1 MRNDDF
7 VCDRIIMVKEL
18 RTLAIDAKLH
28 RSPKVVGD
36 AWGLANVQP
45 FLPCLE
51 QLFKTEH
58 IASVADYGLKFPEEV
73 DSVIDE
79 THIKTTLG
87 RTLPVHR
94 KTTMILSPFKTM
106 KGDYAAPG
114 LPKPAEV
121 ARDIADRLQS
131 PHTAAYVG
139 ALTSS
144 LLSLSGCQ
152 HFPTVYGVYA
162 SIAHAYLLDI
172 SDDYEDIADR
182 PWFMNNVG
190 KTFQLKLRPL
200 PGADTFT
207 HTRSQR
213 HGIALGDD
221 LELDVE
227 DIDVAH
233 VEDVAP
239 AECTPEYSAPEHD
252 ESNCT
257 ESSEED
263 VFEIDSCKCEDD
275 EDESECDEEPESFAW
290 VTFPDVPVVTTVM
303 DVCEG
308 TFYDLLERDPV
319 HLHAF
324 VCQLVMALAYAQRA
338 FGFVHNDLHG
348 NNVMYT
354 KTDQEYLYYKHS
366 GVCYRVPTYG
376 ILIKVIDFD
385 RAALSVRLTGM
396 KDPRFFMSSQFQ
408 VDEEAAGQYNMEPF
422 YTSTHARI
430 PLNPS
435 FDLVRFATSL
445 FWDLFPLGPDHAYD
459 HPLFEMFKHWMTL
472 PDGSSVLYRAS
483 HDNHD
488 RYHDFDL
495 YKQIARACANA
506 VPRKELARFKTFI
519 IPKLPADAPFFCVD
533 V

>member
-1 MRNDDF
+1 LF
-7 VCDRIIMVKEL
+7 ATVTTMVKEL
-18 RTLAIDAKLH
+18 RTQAIEAKLH
-28 RSPKVVGD
+28 RAPKLAGST
-36 AWGLANVQP
+36 WGMATVQP

-58 IASVADYGLKFPEEV
+58 LSAVSDYGLKFPEEV
-73 DSVIDE
+73 ESAIDE

-106 KGDYAAPG
+106 KGEYAAPG
-114 LPKPAEV
+114 LPKPTEV

-131 PHTAAYVG
+131 PHSAAYVG
-139 ALTSS
+139 ALTSAV
-144 LLSLSGCQ
+144 LSLSGCQ
-152 HFPTVYGVYA
+152 HFPTVYGIYA
-162 SIAHAYLLDI
+162 SISRSHTLDI
-172 SDDYEDIADR
+172 SDDYEDICDR

-190 KTFQLKLRPL
+190 KTFELKLRPL

-213 HGIALGDD
+213 QGITVGED
-221 LELDVE
+221 LELEVD

-233 VEDVAP
+233 VEDAHVT
-239 AECTPEYSAPEHD
+239 ECTTEYAAPEQE
-252 ESNCT
+252 ESSTT

-263 VFEIDSCKCEDD
+263 VFEIESCKCSDEGSED
-275 EDESECDEEPESFAW
+275 EDEDAEPESFAW
-290 VTFPDVPVVTTVM
+290 VTFTDVPVVTTVM

-308 TFYDLLERDPV
+308 TFYDLLDRDPV
-319 HLHAF
+319 HLQAF
-324 VCQLVMALAYAQRA
+324 VCQLVMALAYAQRT

-348 NNVMYT
+348 NNVMYV

-366 GVCYRVPTYG
+366 GICYRVPTYG

-385 RAALSVRLTGM
+385 RAALSVRLSGM
-396 KDPRFFMSSQFQ
+396 KDPRFFLSSQFQ
-408 VDEEAAGQYNMEPF
+408 IDEEAAGQYNIEPF
-422 YTSTHARI
+422 FTSTHARI

-445 FWDLFPLGPDHAYD
+445 FWDMFPLGPDHAYD

-472 PDGSSVLYRAS
+472 PDGSSVLYRKT

-495 YKQIARACANA
+495 YKQIARSCANA
-506 VPRKELARFKTFI
+506 VPRKELVKFKAFVI
-519 IPKLPADAPFFCVD
+519 SKMPIDVPFFCVD

>member
-1 MRNDDF
+1 
-7 VCDRIIMVKEL
+7 MVKEL
-18 RTLAIDAKLH
+18 RTVAVDAKVH
-28 RSPKVVGD
+28 RLPKLAGD
-36 AWGLANVQP
+36 LWGLSNVQP

-58 IASVADYGLKFPEEV
+58 LSTVSEYGLKFPEGV
-73 DSVIDE
+73 DSVVDE

-106 KGDYAAPG
+106 KGEYAAPG
-114 LPKPAEV
+114 LPKPTDV
-121 ARDIADRLQS
+121 ARDISERIQS

-139 ALTSS
+139 ALTSAF
-144 LLSLSGCQ
+144 LSLSGCQ
-152 HFPTVYGVYA
+152 HFPTVYGIYA
-162 SIAHAYLLDI
+162 SILRSHVLDI
-172 SDDYEDIADR
+172 SDDYEDISDR

-190 KTFQLKLRPL
+190 KTFQLKLRAL

-213 HGIALGDD
+213 NNLLLGEDI
-221 LELDVE
+221 ELDV
-227 DIDVAH
+227 DDVDVAH
-233 VEDVAP
+233 VEDASP
-239 AECTPEYSAPEHD
+239 TEYTTEYSAPQQYD
-252 ESNCT
+252 ASVT
-257 ESSEED
+257 ESSEDD
-263 VFEIDSCKCEDD
+263 VFEIESCACEGET
-275 EDESECDEEPESFAW
+275 EDEEEEGEPESFAW
-290 VTFPDVPVVTTVM
+290 ATFSEVPAVTTVM

-308 TFYDLLERDPV
+308 TFYDLLDRDPEHV
-319 HLHAF
+319 YAF
-324 VCQLVMALAYAQRA
+324 VCQLVMALTYAQRT

-348 NNVMYT
+348 NNVMYV
-354 KTDQEYLYYKHS
+354 KTDQEYLYYKHVGS
-366 GVCYRVPTYG
+366 YYRVPTYG

-385 RAALSVRLTGM
+385 RAALSIRLTGM

-408 VDEEAAGQYNMEPF
+408 IDEEAAGQYNIEPF
-422 YTSTHARI
+422 YTPTHARI

-435 FDLVRFATSL
+435 FDLARFATSL
-445 FWDLFPLGPDHAYD
+445 FWDMFPLGPDHAYD
-459 HPLFEMFKHWMTL
+459 HPLFELFKHWMTL
-472 PDGSSVLYRAS
+472 PDGSSVLYRKT

-506 VPRKELARFKTFI
+506 VPRKELAKFKAFL